1 VVPGVRVPGRVYIRF
16 PFIFSGVHFLSH
28 LCLSFLVAFVL
39 LLRVFFLFF
48 FIHFQGFPV
57 ASVSPLC
64 SPSRL
69 VFFVS
74 CRVCFSPRVS
84 SCFYSSWGVFLITV
98 LIFNLIERPLLS
110 PAL

>member
-16 PFIFSGVHFLSH
+16 PFIFSGVQFLSH

-39 LLRVFFLFF
+39 LLRVFSCFF

-69 VFFVS
+69 VFLFLVVFVS
-74 CRVCFSPRVS
+74 PLASPRV
-84 SCFYSSWGVFLITV
+84 FIVLGVYF
-98 LIFNLIERPLLS
+98 LS
-110 PAL
+110 PF